1 MATMLQAQKPFYEIQ
16 SEMAE
21 SEQQQQSVE
30 INKINIEAAKQK
42 IADQQAAKQDMI
54 KAYQMTQQQQPQQT
68 PGQEA
73 QPSITELAK
82 TQTQPTLEGTQPTQ
96 VKGPDGTPM
105 PSFMRGPTQEEAA
118 KTSATPEGQKQ
129 QPKPDATKD
138 EPKPILEQMK
148 MAKKSLDT
156 QDEAI
161 AINNNAIKLA
171 YQRGDAATAKDL
183 LEMNNELK
191 LKRADA
197 ELKSLNVTQ
206 KGLEIGGQVASGYST
221 AYNQFLK
228 DNPNATPEEKQAKS
242 DQLWAQFITSG
253 QIHGATGEDLYKY
266 VTPDQR
272 NQYSEG
278 LKEASEKASDRV
290 KLKINEVNN
299 ATKLQIANQRDDIAN
314 KKFNLDNK
322 YKSWQMNSGDVKN
335 GISILEEK
343 RKILDT
349 ELKTERQAALLGDEK
364 AQAKINAA
372 EAELKQ
378 VKQEITKVGQRPG
391 GAKAISDAEASDSKT
406 SFDSSKL
413 PDAGYTYTPS
423 VPDAIKQKFE
433 ASMKDPRS
441 DNNKRQAIIN
451 QMISKGYLA
460 KGTTDT
466 KAAPPPPPPPPPAV
480 EAPKP
485 KSIDS
490 QIADAESKIKALETK
505 VERRADPKK
514 AEASDIAAQAKSEKE
529 AYGRLGT
536 GIGKVAKATGKFIT
550 GEARAEQD
558 KKDLEEL
565 KALLA
570 DLKKQKEGN

>member
-16 SEMAE
+16 SEMAA
-21 SEQQQQSVE
+21 SEQQQQAVE

-54 KAYQMTQQQQPQQT
+54 KAYQMTQQQQQPQQT

-105 PSFMRGPTQEEAA
+105 PSCMGGPTQEEAA

-372 EAELKQ
+372 EAELEQ

-413 PDAGYTYTPS
+413 PDERKQALAAYNDPS
-423 VPDAIKQKFE
+423 AKPEEK
-433 ASMKDPRS
+433 
-441 DNNKRQAIIN
+441 QAIAN
-451 QMISKGYLA
+451 AFKAETGEDLLKEGS
-460 KGTTDT
+460 DT
-466 KAAPPPPPPPPPAV
+466 KAAPAATQDPEQLRKEILKEIEVLKKQQGSKALLFG
-480 EAPKP
+480 KP
-485 KSIDS
+485 IDEVATAIKSWNQDQLKEMNNPTIFGKKIQS
-490 QIADAESKIKALETK
+490 TESAREERIKALLDK
-505 VERRADPKK
+505 L
-514 AEASDIAAQAKSEKE
+514 EK
-529 AYGRLGT
+529 LT
-536 GIGKVAKATGKFIT
+536 P
-550 GEARAEQD
+550 Q
-558 KKDLEEL
+558 
-565 KALLA
+565 
-570 DLKKQKEGN
+570 